1 MENIEA
7 LKLINRVQKDLIGKG
22 IVIDKLIIDFKKLRA
37 YFIEEEMPRVV
48 KILRLAYEHL
58 ENYQTFDIPMPVDED
73 EDEEKE
79 EISVDQQ
86 RIESLDYLISLFKN
100 PTQKMNA
107 EDLNYY
113 MKAFQAYAEQY

>member
-7 LKLINRVQKDLIGKG
+7 LKLINRIQKDLIKNG
-22 IVIDKLIIDFKKLRA
+22 IVIDKLVKDLKKLRA
-37 YFIEEEMPRVV
+37 YFIEEEMPRMV

-58 ENYQTFDIPMPVDED
+58 ENYQTFDIPMPVDEE

-79 EISVDQQ
+79 EVSVDQQ
-86 RIESLDYLISLFKN
+86 RVESLDYLVSLFQN
-100 PTQKMNA
+100 PAQKLNA

-113 MKAFQAYAEQY
+113 MKSFQAYAEQY